1 MPFLRFARQK
11 LGRLGTIFFVLLALY
26 IVLYFVA
33 SGRLITSVFLF
44 ALYAAAVALAFKL
57 FRVSAK
63 KVLWRLRNRLIVAY
77 VFIAVVPI
85 GLIVMLVAIGAYIL
99 TGQIA
104 VYLVNAELERRTAA
118 LSGSARWLAQ
128 IQAKDRTAALQR
140 TVSVLQDRFPDL
152 EGVLGGPTVEHYPP
166 SSELAP
172 PAAGWKD
179 TSGIVIKDRHWR
191 YWAHVKQNESDI
203 TLVSPLTQ
211 DVLDSLVPHLGVVT
225 INLTEDKPTARS
237 VTLQTPR
244 SGRKATAR
252 EDRPPASN
260 RFDINVFW
268 ASPVSVAFWDSP
280 GKRQDAL
287 LVVHTRPSA
296 VLDTVF
302 GQKVD
307 IAQRVMAVFF
317 VVAALFLVVEVVSL
331 LIGIS
336 LTRSITRAVHDLYVA
351 TKKVQEGDL
360 SHRIEVR
367 GHDQLAELGHS
378 FNGMTEN
385 LGRLIVVEKEQ
396 QRMQSELT
404 IAREVQDQLFPKAE
418 LALRT
423 FRLMGLCNP
432 ARMVSGDYYDFL
444 QLHSSVALAIGD
456 VAGKGISAALLM
468 ASIQSIMRTQ
478 LTAGIPAAAAAGNG
492 GPHPVLSTRYLV
504 SQLNKQLYDSTSAEK
519 YATFFF
525 GLYDEASR
533 MLTYTNAGH
542 LPPILLREGSP
553 IPLEVTGTVVGAFP
567 FSRYEEKCIPLQ
579 TGDLLT
585 AYTDGITEPENEY
598 GQMFGEERLI
608 EVLVKYGNRDG
619 SEIISRVMES
629 VHQWTGSSELQD
641 DMTLLLARRV

>member
-1 MPFLRFARQK
+1 
-11 LGRLGTIFFVLLALY
+11 
-26 IVLYFVA
+26 
-33 SGRLITSVFLF
+33 
-44 ALYAAAVALAFKL
+44 
-57 FRVSAK
+57 
-63 KVLWRLRNRLIVAY
+63 
-77 VFIAVVPI
+77 
-85 GLIVMLVAIGAYIL
+85 L

-118 LSGSARWLAQ
+118 LGSFAQSLAQ
-128 IQAKDRTAALQR
+128 IQVKDRRAALQH
-140 TVSVLQDRFPDL
+140 TISIMQDRFPDI
-152 EGVLGGPTVEHYPP
+152 EGTLGGQSVEHYPP
-166 SSELAP
+166 SSQLAP
-172 PAAGWKD
+172 PPRGWKN
-179 TSGIVIKDRHWR
+179 TSGIVIKDRHW
-191 YWAHVKQNESDI
+191 YHWAHAEQKDSDT

-225 INLTEDKPTARS
+225 INLNEDKPNAHP

-244 SGRKATAR
+244 SGRRVTAY

-260 RFDINVFW
+260 RFDIDVGWF
-268 ASPVSVAFWDSP
+268 SVISAAFWESP

-287 LVVHTRPSA
+287 LLVHTRPSA
-296 VLDTVF
+296 VLETVF

-307 IAQRVMAVFF
+307 IARGVMVGFF
-317 VVAALFLVVEVVSL
+317 IVAGLFLIVEAVSL

-336 LTRSITRAVHDLYVA
+336 LTRSITGAVHDLYVA

-367 GHDQLAELGHS
+367 GRDQLAELSHS

-492 GPHPVLSTRYLV
+492 SSHPVLSTGYLV

-533 MLTYTNAGH
+533 VLTYTNAGH
-542 LPPILLREGSP
+542 LPPILMREGSP
-553 IPLEVTGTVVGAFP
+553 ISLEVTGTVVGAFP

-579 TGDLLT
+579 TGDLLI

-629 VHQWTGSSELQD
+629 VHHWTGSSELQD